1 VLSRG
6 ATKTGRRNRPPHL
19 CCGHRASSDHP
30 VDRLLLPGLALEI
43 TETASNAGLDAA
55 ACDVRRRC
63 SAHSGSTIAPQL
75 MQRHPPY
82 SWSPDPSPPRS
93 SNFSRTINPPQ
104 RAHLIAC
111 LLPSRDLASDTSH
124 LFSSCWEE
132 RRIGACS
139 AHAPACRVPCGLLA
153 DGPRQRN
160 LSHGLGIWAFAQ
172 AEHSGLS
179 LY

>member
-1 VLSRG
+1 MLPSSHCRQSRSFILVICFCSSLRRQAPPGCREGLPTSAGDAVLSRG

-30 VDRLLLPGLALEI
+30 VDRLLLPGLALET

-63 SAHSGSTIAPQL
+63 SVHSGSTIAPQL

-93 SNFSRTINPPQ
+93 SNFSRTINPPH

-111 LLPSRDLASDTSH
+111 LLP
-124 LFSSCWEE
+124 
-132 RRIGACS
+132 
-139 AHAPACRVPCGLLA
+139 
-153 DGPRQRN
+153 
-160 LSHGLGIWAFAQ
+160 
-172 AEHSGLS
+172 
-179 LY
+179 